1 MRLELTPPQG
11 SPACIQ
17 PLPPVVSSTVE
28 MLYFHPILGISV
40 SCRTLD
46 H

>member
-1 MRLELTPPQG
+1 MRLESTPPQG
-11 SPACIQ
+11 SPARIQ
-17 PLPPVVSSTVE
+17 PLPQVVSSTAE
-28 MLYFHPILGISV
+28 MLYFHPILGIRV

>member
-17 PLPPVVSSTVE
+17 PLPPVVSSTAE

>member
-11 SPACIQ
+11 SQASIPQA
-17 PLPPVVSSTVE
+17 VSSTAE

-40 SCRTLD
+40 SCRILD